1 MGGNESSLA
10 TTELDPEKRIMMLKK
25 DDPNFMEKIEAEKKK
40 ATVIMDKIMSEKKKI
55 DELNQLKESRHAE
68 GLFASEFHVARIKE
82 TPFNDC
88 DVITACTD
96 DSIVLGVS
104 DNDAVEN
111 KEEQWEKAA
120 KMYFSV
126 LEQARQ
132 KGGVCVK

>member
-1 MGGNESSLA
+1 MV
-10 TTELDPEKRIMMLKK
+10 R
-25 DDPNFMEKIEAEKKK
+25 EKIEAEKKK

-96 DSIVLGVS
+96 DSVVLGVS
-104 DNDAVEN
+104 DANGVKDEVDNDAVEN
-111 KEEQWEKAA
+111 KEEQWERAA

-132 KGGVCVK
+132 KGVHA